1 MCRVTLAH
9 THRHRIRTTT
19 LLDRVRIKPLTYYY
33 RNRILRWAGHVARMP
48 MTRIPRKFL
57 TGWVA
62 NPRPLGRPYMTWGHT
77 LKKALKAFDI
87 PTDFE

>member
-9 THRHRIRTTT
+9 THRHRILTTT
-19 LLDRVRIKPLTYYY
+19 LFDRVKIKLHTYYY
-33 RNRILRWAGHVARMP
+33 RNRILRLASYVARMP

-62 NPRPLGRPYMTWGHT
+62 NPRPLGRPT
-77 LKKALKAFDI
+77 
-87 PTDFE
+87 